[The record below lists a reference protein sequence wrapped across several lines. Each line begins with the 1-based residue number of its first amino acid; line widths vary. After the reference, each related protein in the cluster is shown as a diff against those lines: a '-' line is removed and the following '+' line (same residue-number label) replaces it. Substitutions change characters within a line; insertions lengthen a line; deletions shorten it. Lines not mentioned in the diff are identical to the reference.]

1 MRILIYVPTITFDSC
16 VGNSVHVRELAQ
28 NLLKLGNEVVV
39 IANLSNSAY
48 DGIVAV
54 RSTKIPRIGVLGW
67 LIAQIQALFLVIL
80 ETAKNKYQLVYTR
93 FGFSSGP
100 CLLIARL
107 TGIPCVIEVNGFPRD
122 EAKVSRVGLWGKITG
137 YLTNWVSDTA
147 CRYAQQVIAVTPRI
161 KEVLVAE
168 YSIETDKITIIPNGA
183 NVDLFKPMDTN
194 QARRQLNL
202 SGTDYFVTFIGML
215 AAWQGVEYL
224 IRSAPYILKG
234 YPEGKF
240 LIVGDGPMKEEL
252 IKVAKNIGVSDSIIF
267 TGMFPYDKVP
277 LYINASDV
285 CVVPKKPMASGYSPL
300 KLYEY
305 MACEK
310 PVVATRTGGFEILE
324 DNNAGLLVNPENL
337 QEFAEAIIK
346 LLQDPELRKQMGDN
360 GRKYVVENHSWE
372 SVARRV
378 GEVCQQALENY
389 TKQPGVRCGPD
400 Q

>member
-1 MRILIYVPTITFDSC
+1 MRILIYVPTITFDGC
-16 VGNSVHVRELAQ
+16 IANSVHVRELAQ
-28 NLLKLGNEVVV
+28 NLLELGNEVVV

-54 RSTKIPRIGVLGW
+54 RSTKIPRIRVLGW
-67 LIAQIQALFLVIL
+67 LITQIQALFFVIL
-80 ETAKNKYQLVYTR
+80 ETTKNKCQLVYTR
-93 FGFSSGP
+93 FGLSSGP
-100 CLLIARL
+100 CLLMARL
-107 TGIPCVIEVNGFPRD
+107 TGMRCVIEVNGFPRD

-137 YLTNWVSDTA
+137 YLKNWVSDTA

-168 YSIETDKITIIPNGA
+168 YGIETDKIAVIPNGA
-183 NVDLFKPMDTN
+183 NTDLFKPMDTN

-202 SGTDYFVTFIGML
+202 SGADYFVTFVGTL

-224 IRSAPYILKG
+224 IRSTPYILEG
-234 YPEGKF
+234 CPESKF
-240 LIVGDGPMKEEL
+240 LIVGDGPTEEEL
-252 IKVAKNIGVSDSIIF
+252 VKLAKEIAVSDWIIF
-267 TGMFPYDKVP
+267 TGMVPYDKVP

-285 CVVPKKPMASGYSPL
+285 CVAPKIPLGSGYSPL

-310 PVVATRTGGFEILE
+310 PVVATRTSGFEILE
-324 DNNAGLLVNPENL
+324 GNNAGLLVNLENL

-346 LLQDPELRKQMGDN
+346 LLQDPELRKQMGEN
-360 GRKYVVENHSWE
+360 GRKYVVQNHSWE

-378 GEVCQQALENY
+378 GEVCQQAMEEHKAKRNGRR
-389 TKQPGVRCGPD
+389 KP
-400 Q
+400 